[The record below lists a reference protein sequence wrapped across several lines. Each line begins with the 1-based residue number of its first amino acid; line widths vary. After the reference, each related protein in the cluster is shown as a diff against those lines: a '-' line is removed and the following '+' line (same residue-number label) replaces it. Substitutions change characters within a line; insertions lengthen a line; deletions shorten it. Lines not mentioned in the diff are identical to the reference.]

1 MKLLLLAFLF
11 VLGPLTQQDVP
22 AKPVNT
28 AVAPAKRTEPG
39 ILARQAECVRRAKET
54 VQADVV
60 FIGDSITQAW
70 DDTGLAVWKERL
82 APLGALNLGVSGD
95 RTENVLWRLEE
106 APVTRLAP
114 KVVVLLIGT
123 NNLGH
128 GTHNGEQTLEGVQRV
143 IAVLREQAP
152 KARILVHEIFP
163 RGERFNPLR
172 GEIAQ
177 INQALR
183 SAQSAGVYRA
193 LAIGDAWVRADG
205 SIDAADMPDFL
216 HLSPAGYAQW
226 AAALEPV
233 LREELRGG
241 GK

>member
-1 MKLLLLAFLF
+1 MKLTLLAFLF
-11 VLGPLTQQDVP
+11 VLGSLTQQDVP
-22 AKPVNT
+22 PKPANT
-28 AVAPAKRTEPG
+28 ALVAAPRTEPG
-39 ILARQAECVRRAKET
+39 ILARQAECLRRARET
-54 VQADVV
+54 AQADVV
-60 FIGDSITQAW
+60 FLGDSITQAW
-70 DDTGLAVWKERL
+70 DDTGLAVWNERF
-82 APLGALNLGVSGD
+82 APLGAVNLGVSGD
-95 RTENVLWRLEE
+95 RTEHVLWRLEQ
-106 APVTRLAP
+106 APITRLAP

-152 KARILVHEIFP
+152 QARVLVHEIFP
-163 RGERFNPLR
+163 RGERFNPMR

-183 SAQSAGVYRA
+183 SAQSAGGYRT

-216 HLSPAGYAQW
+216 HLSPAGYAHW
-226 AAALEPV
+226 GAALEPV
-233 LREELRGG
+233 LREELRGR